1 MGTKK
6 ETAAVE
12 ACEQMLIRIKGNP
25 VLGYIFGDRF
35 GRGCDELCAYI
46 NARREEAG
54 KETLDQKTL
63 VGGLRRELNTRP
75 HGLVLDAWDMC
86 KSKLDGSDDSLSDD
100 EKVCRLREIATDAI
114 NAVRELAAA
123 GNGEADSLIKELR
136 EFVR

>member
-12 ACEQMLIRIKGNP
+12 ACEQILIRIKGNP

-35 GRGCDELCAYI
+35 GRGCDELCKYI

-54 KETLDQKTL
+54 KETLDQETL
-63 VGGLRRELNTRP
+63 IGGLRRELDTRP
-75 HGLVLDAWDMC
+75 HGLVIDAWDMC
-86 KSKLDGSDDSLSDD
+86 KSKLDGSDDSLSDE
-100 EKVCRLREIATDAI
+100 EKVNRLREIATAAVC
-114 NAVRELAAA
+114 AVRELAFA
-123 GNGEADSLIKELR
+123 GNREADSLMKDLR

>member
-12 ACEQMLIRIKGNP
+12 ACEQILIRTKGNP

-35 GRGCDELCAYI
+35 GRGCKELCAYI

-54 KETLDQKTL
+54 KETLDLETL
-63 VGGLRRELNTRP
+63 IGGLRRELDTRP
-75 HGLVLDAWDMC
+75 HGLVMDAWDMC
-86 KSKLDGSDDSLSDD
+86 KSKLDGSDDSLSVE
-100 EKVCRLREIATDAI
+100 EKIDLLREIASDAI
-114 NAVRELAAA
+114 VSVRELASA
-123 GNGEADSLIKELR
+123 GNREAGSLLEELR